1 MQNYP
6 GVQVGTN
13 AHVPDLA
20 YAGDLILLSNNYGG
34 MQYLLDVVN
43 LHAAAASKRINAS
56 KPR

>member
-1 MQNYP
+1 MQDYP
-6 GVQVGTN
+6 GVWVGTN

-34 MQYLLDVVN
+34 MQYLLELVN
-43 LHAAAASKRINAS
+43 LHAAAAGKHINAS